1 MRKRVFGRKFNRNT
15 DQRQQLFRNLMRSF
29 ILHGKLKTTEAKIS
43 AVRGEVE
50 RMVTKARN
58 KGESSERILMR
69 RLPDSEAVKK
79 LINEVAPKFVGRN
92 GGYTR
97 VLKLGE
103 RVKDAAPMAILQ
115 WVEVM
120 DKTVTSTKR
129 VKKDTT
135 KAKVMDADIVVPKEE
150 KKAKKTKT
158 K

>member
-29 ILHGKLKTTEAKIS
+29 ILHGKLKTTEAKIA

-58 KGESSERILMR
+58 KGEASERILMR

-120 DKTVTSTKR
+120 DKTVISTKR

-135 KAKVMDADIVVPKEE
+135 KAKVMDAEIVVPKEE

>member
-1 MRKRVFGRKFNRNT
+1 
-15 DQRQQLFRNLMRSF
+15 
-29 ILHGKLKTTEAKIS
+29 
-43 AVRGEVE
+43 
-50 RMVTKARN
+50 MVTKARN
-58 KGESSERILMR
+58 KGEASERILMR
-69 RLPDSEAVKK
+69 RLPDNEAVKK

-120 DKTVTSTKR
+120 DKTVVSTKR
-129 VKKDTT
+129 VKKDNT
-135 KAKVMDADIVVPKEE
+135 KAKVMDAEIVAPKEE
-150 KKAKKTKT
+150 KKAKKTRT